1 MRSEHS
7 AVKMQRTQIYL
18 EPDLAES
25 LDRLARQRGTS
36 RADLIRVAA
45 RRLLKDEAEE
55 SGAEFGAILS
65 LAGIGRDKDGATDV
79 ADRHDE
85 YLADAEFEKWHQ

>member
-1 MRSEHS
+1 VR
-7 AVKMQRTQIYL
+7 MQRTQIHL

-25 LDRLARQRGTS
+25 LDRLARKRGTS

-45 RRLLKDEAEE
+45 RRLIREE
-55 SGAEFGAILS
+55 SEAPFGSILG

-79 ADRHDE
+79 AERHDE
-85 YLADAEFEKWHQ
+85 YLADAELEKWHR